1 MVFLDKYGCNLH
13 FASLFQ
19 VSTFYSRPRRTT
31 LDGESTRTHYLLPP
45 CSDSDMEVEDDALD
59 DMLDD
64 DDTLDPD
71 ILLNLPDDLTPTTSG
86 KQWN

>member
-1 MVFLDKYGCNLH
+1 
-13 FASLFQ
+13 
-19 VSTFYSRPRRTT
+19 
-31 LDGESTRTHYLLPP
+31 
-45 CSDSDMEVEDDALD
+45 MEVEDDALD

-71 ILLNLPDDLTPTTSG
+71 FLLNLPDDLTPTTSG